1 LRRLA
6 VVTGLVV
13 LGSLLAGAAS
23 AAPAVAPSQVLATL
37 LTNHEVHKW
46 PSETSASLPSIGAE
60 RPITG
65 ERTVLPLLG
74 QTKNW
79 LHVELPGRPN
89 GLTGWIRKK
98 ATVLSFTT
106 WHLVVEIGRR
116 QVLAFHNGRLAKSFP
131 AVVGKPSTPTP
142 TGTFFV
148 EEAIRLSPGGMGA
161 PFALALSAR
170 SNVYQEFDGGPG
182 QIALHG
188 LTGIGGVPGT
198 AVSHGCI
205 RLDSAA
211 MTWLVLHFHAGAP
224 VTITN

>member
-1 LRRLA
+1 ML
-6 VVTGLVV
+6 VT
-13 LGSLLAGAAS
+13 LLA
-23 AAPAVAPSQVLATL
+23 
-37 LTNHEVHKW
+37 NHEVHKW
-46 PSETSASLPSIGAE
+46 PTATSASLPLISAE

-65 ERTVLPLLG
+65 VKTVLPVLG
-74 QTKNW
+74 HTKNW

-116 QVLAFHNGRLAKSFP
+116 QVLAFRSGHLMKAFP

-148 EEAIRLSPGGMGA
+148 EEAIRLNPGGPGS
-161 PFALALSAR
+161 PYALALSAR
-170 SNVYQEFDGGPG
+170 SNVFQDFDGGPG

-205 RLDSAA
+205 RLDTGAI
-211 MTWLVLHFHAGAP
+211 TWLALRVRAGTP